1 MDVPGLLGLD
11 VNAAVPLKVLFGAW
25 VATQISTVGFA
36 LSSWVAAGHVPFT
49 SNDQFAL
56 VWSTFL
62 FLFPAIATTVLMVK
76 PNTRRDHVIGAW
88 ITVNVLLSQFALIEV
103 TTSGHAQPIRLTSRN
118 RAQAVSTGGIAKGDY
133 PGVGAITS
141 VCVFASLL
149 TVATLMQALSVY
161 ASIKHLTSKAPSQQ
175 EANGA
180 VTAA

>member
-25 VATQISTVGFA
+25 VATQIST
-36 LSSWVAAGHVPFT
+36 
-49 SNDQFAL
+49 FAL

-88 ITVNVLLSQFALIEV
+88 ITVNVLLSQFALIE
-103 TTSGHAQPIRLTSRN
+103 
-118 RAQAVSTGGIAKGDY
+118 AVSTGGIAKGDY